1 MIDCGLNKGKSA
13 MAQKVSDKSRYGAT
27 KKVAKKQEVDALR
40 AADAAWLKAYQSK
53 DAEAATAFYDK
64 QGAMLAPNRPLL
76 TGEKHIAEF
85 IAKAF
90 QLRDYEIDWQAN
102 KAEVAQSGELGYTS
116 GTYEM
121 RYRPSRGK
129 LFLDKGKYLMVWKKQ
144 PDGSWK
150 VLFDVSNSD
159 LPPIPE
165 K

>member
-1 MIDCGLNKGKSA
+1 MIDCGLNKVKSA
-13 MAQKVSDKSRYGAT
+13 MAEKVSDKPRYRAT
-27 KKVAKKQEVDALR
+27 KKVAKKQDVDALLT
-40 AADAAWLKAYQSK
+40 ADAAWLKAYQSK
-53 DAEAATAFYDK
+53 DAKAAAAFYDK

-76 TGEKHIAEF
+76 TGEKDIAEF

-90 QLRDYEIDWQAN
+90 QLRDYEIHWYPN
-102 KAEVAQSGELGYTS
+102 KAGVARSGELGYTS

-129 LFLDKGKYLMVWKKQ
+129 LFLDKGKYLMIWKKQ
-144 PDGSWK
+144 LNGSWK
-150 VLFDVSNSD
+150 VLFDMSNSD